1 MGKETI
7 YSTGNWLQ
15 IMKTAAQ
22 EAEAGLEGQGHL
34 WLYSVLEAS
43 LEYLSLLFF
52 RVEGRKG
59 RLHEEQG
66 VRVTENLS
74 ESKT

>member
-34 WLYSVLEAS
+34 
-43 LEYLSLLFF
+43 
-52 RVEGRKG
+52 
-59 RLHEEQG
+59 
-66 VRVTENLS
+66 
-74 ESKT
+74 